1 MPLCGSKS
9 ELNYKCMTTRV
20 VIHFT
25 CAVKC
30 ISLLIKLEGAM
41 KIGGTGNSLRMSNI
55 CQNRLQK
62 IGNKVLPHAS
72 FLYYGAFKD
81 KDLLVISFLNGF
93 EQQFFVLSEGL

>member
-62 IGNKVLPHAS
+62 IGNKVLPTPRFFIMVLLRTKT
-72 FLYYGAFKD
+72 FL
-81 KDLLVISFLNGF
+81 
-93 EQQFFVLSEGL
+93 